1 MLLQCNKKG
10 GWRYRGCVTSRE
22 NGKCHEINRLGVRLY
37 RDYMR
42 SVKKLRCNR
51 GLRERE
57 SKIPTINYKPHKTMK
72 TRGYSYSPILTA
84 IIPKRL
90 LQCNNIIYYI
100 YLSLSLLVFETYGIT
115 FRGSFAKKCVTGVL
129 LQICV
134 FCYNVTSR
142 SKVLSL
148 EVFAASVGKII
159 VVACLPV
166 AEVGKF

>member
-22 NGKCHEINRLGVRLY
+22 NGKSHEINRLGVRLY
-37 RDYMR
+37 RDYIR
-42 SVKKLRCNR
+42 SVQKLRCNR

-57 SKIPTINYKPHKTMK
+57 SKIPTINYKTHETMK
-72 TRGYSYSPILTA
+72 TRGYRYSPILTA

-134 FCYNVTSR
+134 FCYIVTR
-142 SKVLSL
+142 
-148 EVFAASVGKII
+148 GKII